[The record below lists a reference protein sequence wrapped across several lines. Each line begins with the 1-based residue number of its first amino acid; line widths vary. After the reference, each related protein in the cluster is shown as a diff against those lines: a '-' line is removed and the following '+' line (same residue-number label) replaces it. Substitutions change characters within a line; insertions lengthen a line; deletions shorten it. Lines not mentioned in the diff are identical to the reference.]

1 MEYFEGYIDH
11 IIFQSPATGYTVM
24 TGVME
29 GKTYTLVGT
38 LPGIEAGEN
47 IKADGHEAT
56 HQIYGTQFVI
66 DQYQVVAPKT
76 QEAVERYLGSG
87 AIKGIGAAMASR
99 IVKKFGDDTMRII
112 EEEPERLAEIKGIS
126 ARKAMDIAAS
136 VNAKRDMQD
145 AVMFLQKY
153 GISINLAGKIYNRY
167 GNEMYDIVRDNP
179 YRLAEDIEGLGFRT
193 CDEIARNAGIAEDS
207 AFRIESGIQ
216 YALGMAEG
224 NGHCYLPLPEL
235 WSSVESLLN
244 ITIQD
249 LNQYLLE
256 LQMKGR
262 VMVKSSRPRS
272 ISDFL
277 DSASNAC
284 DAGLTSGLGTGASPA
299 DGATGPSTFAA
310 NAAPGAQVALTP
322 GTGPTTL
329 AVNAA
334 PGFQMSLGSGTA
346 PTAFDAMAPS
356 LYDANPAL
364 HADPATHVYRA
375 TIYYTELQVAT
386 MLKDLNVTV
395 ENAELDAKRALTID
409 EITEKNG
416 IELDPLQRDAVLTA
430 GHSGLLVITGGPGT
444 GKTTTINTII
454 RMFADEGKTILL
466 GAPTGRA
473 AKRMSEATGWPA
485 STIHRLLEYQGRPDE
500 DGEDGDQVRGHF
512 ERNEN
517 NPLEC
522 EVVIIDEMS
531 MVDIFLMNAL
541 LKAIHRG
548 TRLIMVGD
556 ANQLP
561 SVGAGN
567 VLRDIIASGVIR
579 TIQLRHIFRQAAASD
594 IVVNAH
600 KINEGEPVDLSK
612 RSKDFLFIK
621 SQTPDQIFAAIAALV
636 LNKLPGYL
644 GVDPFDIQIMT
655 PQRKGAL
662 GVERLN
668 QLLQEQ
674 MNPKSSRKTEKEIGG
689 TLFRVGDK
697 VMQIRNDYN
706 LIWEIRGR
714 YGIPTEKGEGVF
726 NGDIG
731 IITEINSFAQ
741 NLTVRF
747 DDRFVEYA
755 FKDCESLE
763 LAYAITIHKSQ
774 GSEYPAV
781 IVPMYQGP
789 SMLMNRNLLYTA
801 VTRAKSCVCL
811 VGNPPIF
818 DQMLH
823 NASEAK
829 RYSSLSERLQEV
841 SHDENT
847 L

>member
-1 MEYFEGYIDH
+1 MANAVDGTAVAGGEGFSRHDTFTFSGEHTVEYFEGYIDH

-277 DSASNAC
+277 DSA
-284 DAGLTSGLGTGASPA
+284 
-299 DGATGPSTFAA
+299 A
-310 NAAPGAQVALTP
+310 NAGDADAPV
-322 GTGPTTL
+322 
-329 AVNAA
+329 
-334 PGFQMSLGSGTA
+334 
-346 PTAFDAMAPS
+346 
-356 LYDANPAL
+356 YDANPAL

-386 MLKDLNVTV
+386 LLKDLNVTV
-395 ENAELDAKRALTID
+395 ENAELDAKRALSID
-409 EITEKNG
+409 EITEKHG

-500 DGEDGDQVRGHF
+500 DEEGGDQVRGHF

-522 EVVIIDEMS
+522 DVVIIDEMS

-847 L
+847 R

>member
-1 MEYFEGYIDH
+1 MANAVDGTAVAGGEGFSRHDTFTFSGEHTVEYFEGYIDH

-277 DSASNAC
+277 DSA
-284 DAGLTSGLGTGASPA
+284 
-299 DGATGPSTFAA
+299 A
-310 NAAPGAQVALTP
+310 NAGDADAPV
-322 GTGPTTL
+322 
-329 AVNAA
+329 
-334 PGFQMSLGSGTA
+334 
-346 PTAFDAMAPS
+346 
-356 LYDANPAL
+356 YDANPAL

-386 MLKDLNVTV
+386 LLKDLNVTV

-409 EITEKNG
+409 EITEKHG

-522 EVVIIDEMS
+522 DVVIIDEMS

-621 SQTPDQIFAAIAALV
+621 SQTPDQIFATIAALV

-829 RYSSLSERLQEV
+829 RYSSLGERLQEV
-841 SHDENT
+841 SHDENS

>member
-1 MEYFEGYIDH
+1 MANAVDGTAVAGGEGFSRHDTFTFSGEHTVEYFEGYIDH

-277 DSASNAC
+277 DSA
-284 DAGLTSGLGTGASPA
+284 
-299 DGATGPSTFAA
+299 A
-310 NAAPGAQVALTP
+310 NAGDADAPV
-322 GTGPTTL
+322 
-329 AVNAA
+329 
-334 PGFQMSLGSGTA
+334 
-346 PTAFDAMAPS
+346 
-356 LYDANPAL
+356 YDANPAL

-386 MLKDLNVTV
+386 LLKDLNVTV

-409 EITEKNG
+409 EITEKHG

-522 EVVIIDEMS
+522 DVVIIDEMS

-847 L
+847 R

>member
-1 MEYFEGYIDH
+1 MANAVDGTAVAGGEGFSRHDTFTFSGEHTVEYFEGYIDH

-277 DSASNAC
+277 DSA
-284 DAGLTSGLGTGASPA
+284 
-299 DGATGPSTFAA
+299 A
-310 NAAPGAQVALTP
+310 NAGDADAPV
-322 GTGPTTL
+322 
-329 AVNAA
+329 
-334 PGFQMSLGSGTA
+334 
-346 PTAFDAMAPS
+346 
-356 LYDANPAL
+356 YDANPAL

-375 TIYYTELQVAT
+375 SIYYTELQVAT
-386 MLKDLNVTV
+386 LLKDLNVTV
-395 ENAELDAKRALTID
+395 ENAELDAKRALSID

-500 DGEDGDQVRGHF
+500 DEEGGDQVRGHF

-522 EVVIIDEMS
+522 DVVIIDEMS

-847 L
+847 R

>member
-1 MEYFEGYIDH
+1 MANAVDGTAVAGGEGFSRHDTFTFSGEHTVEYFEGYIDH

-167 GNEMYDIVRDNP
+167 GNEMYDIIRDNP

-277 DSASNAC
+277 DSA
-284 DAGLTSGLGTGASPA
+284 
-299 DGATGPSTFAA
+299 A
-310 NAAPGAQVALTP
+310 NAGDADAPV
-322 GTGPTTL
+322 
-329 AVNAA
+329 
-334 PGFQMSLGSGTA
+334 
-346 PTAFDAMAPS
+346 
-356 LYDANPAL
+356 YDANPAL

-386 MLKDLNVTV
+386 LLKDLNVTV

-409 EITEKNG
+409 EITEKHG

-522 EVVIIDEMS
+522 DVVIIDEMS

-829 RYSSLSERLQEV
+829 RYSSLGERLQEV
-841 SHDENT
+841 SHDENS

>member
-1 MEYFEGYIDH
+1 MANAVDGTAVAGGEGFSRHDTFTFSGEHTVEYFEGYIDH

-277 DSASNAC
+277 DSA
-284 DAGLTSGLGTGASPA
+284 
-299 DGATGPSTFAA
+299 A
-310 NAAPGAQVALTP
+310 NAGDADAPV
-322 GTGPTTL
+322 
-329 AVNAA
+329 
-334 PGFQMSLGSGTA
+334 
-346 PTAFDAMAPS
+346 
-356 LYDANPAL
+356 YDANPAL

-386 MLKDLNVTV
+386 LLKDLNVTV
-395 ENAELDAKRALTID
+395 ENAELDAKRTLTID
-409 EITEKNG
+409 EITEKHG

-522 EVVIIDEMS
+522 DVVIIDEMS

-829 RYSSLSERLQEV
+829 RYSSLGERLQEV
-841 SHDENT
+841 SHDENS

>member
-1 MEYFEGYIDH
+1 MANAVDGTAVAGGEGFSRHDTFTFSGEHTVEYFEGYIDH

-29 GKTYTLVGT
+29 GKSYTLVGT

-277 DSASNAC
+277 DSA
-284 DAGLTSGLGTGASPA
+284 
-299 DGATGPSTFAA
+299 A
-310 NAAPGAQVALTP
+310 NAGDADAPV
-322 GTGPTTL
+322 
-329 AVNAA
+329 
-334 PGFQMSLGSGTA
+334 
-346 PTAFDAMAPS
+346 
-356 LYDANPAL
+356 YDANPAL

-386 MLKDLNVTV
+386 LLKDLNVTV

-409 EITEKNG
+409 EITEKHG

-522 EVVIIDEMS
+522 DVVIIDEMS

-829 RYSSLSERLQEV
+829 RYSSLGERLQEV
-841 SHDENT
+841 SHDENS

>member
-1 MEYFEGYIDH
+1 MANAVDGTAVAGGEGFSRHDTFTFSGEHTVEYFEGYIDH

-167 GNEMYDIVRDNP
+167 GNEMYDIVRDDP

-277 DSASNAC
+277 DSA
-284 DAGLTSGLGTGASPA
+284 
-299 DGATGPSTFAA
+299 A
-310 NAAPGAQVALTP
+310 NAGDADAPV
-322 GTGPTTL
+322 
-329 AVNAA
+329 
-334 PGFQMSLGSGTA
+334 
-346 PTAFDAMAPS
+346 
-356 LYDANPAL
+356 YDANPAL

-386 MLKDLNVTV
+386 LLKDLNVTV

-409 EITEKNG
+409 EITEKHG

-522 EVVIIDEMS
+522 DVVIIDEMS

-829 RYSSLSERLQEV
+829 RYSSLGERLQEV
-841 SHDENT
+841 SHDENS

>member
-277 DSASNAC
+277 DSA
-284 DAGLTSGLGTGASPA
+284 
-299 DGATGPSTFAA
+299 A
-310 NAAPGAQVALTP
+310 NAGDADAPV
-322 GTGPTTL
+322 
-329 AVNAA
+329 
-334 PGFQMSLGSGTA
+334 
-346 PTAFDAMAPS
+346 
-356 LYDANPAL
+356 YDANPAL

-500 DGEDGDQVRGHF
+500 DGEGGDQVRGHF

-522 EVVIIDEMS
+522 DVVIIDEMS

-818 DQMLH
+818 EQMLH

-841 SHDENT
+841 SVQS
-847 L
+847 

>member
-1 MEYFEGYIDH
+1 MANAVDGTAVAGGEGFSRHDTFTFSGEHTVEYFEGYTEH

-277 DSASNAC
+277 DSA
-284 DAGLTSGLGTGASPA
+284 
-299 DGATGPSTFAA
+299 A
-310 NAAPGAQVALTP
+310 NAGDADAPV
-322 GTGPTTL
+322 
-329 AVNAA
+329 
-334 PGFQMSLGSGTA
+334 
-346 PTAFDAMAPS
+346 
-356 LYDANPAL
+356 YDANPAL

-395 ENAELDAKRALTID
+395 ENAELDAKRALSID

-500 DGEDGDQVRGHF
+500 DEEGGDQVRGHF

-522 EVVIIDEMS
+522 DVVIIDEMS

-801 VTRAKSCVCL
+801 VTRAQSCVCL

-829 RYSSLSERLQEV
+829 RYSSLGERLQEV
-841 SHDENT
+841 SHDENS

>member
-1 MEYFEGYIDH
+1 MANAVDGTAVAGGEGFSRHDTFTFSGEHTVEYFEGYIDH

-277 DSASNAC
+277 DSA
-284 DAGLTSGLGTGASPA
+284 
-299 DGATGPSTFAA
+299 A
-310 NAAPGAQVALTP
+310 NAGDADAPV
-322 GTGPTTL
+322 
-329 AVNAA
+329 
-334 PGFQMSLGSGTA
+334 
-346 PTAFDAMAPS
+346 
-356 LYDANPAL
+356 YDANPAL

-386 MLKDLNVTV
+386 LLKDLNVTV

-409 EITEKNG
+409 EITEKHG

-522 EVVIIDEMS
+522 DVVIIDEMS

-600 KINEGEPVDLSK
+600 KINEGEPIDLSK

-829 RYSSLSERLQEV
+829 RYSSLGERLQEV
-841 SHDENT
+841 SHDENS

>member
-1 MEYFEGYIDH
+1 MANAVDGTAVAGGEGFSRHDTFTFSGEHTVEYFEGYIDH

-277 DSASNAC
+277 DSA
-284 DAGLTSGLGTGASPA
+284 
-299 DGATGPSTFAA
+299 A
-310 NAAPGAQVALTP
+310 NAGDADAPV
-322 GTGPTTL
+322 
-329 AVNAA
+329 
-334 PGFQMSLGSGTA
+334 
-346 PTAFDAMAPS
+346 
-356 LYDANPAL
+356 YDANPAL

-395 ENAELDAKRALTID
+395 ENAKLDAKRALSID

-500 DGEDGDQVRGHF
+500 DEEGGDQVRGHF

-522 EVVIIDEMS
+522 DVVIIDEMS

-829 RYSSLSERLQEV
+829 RYSSLGERLQEV
-841 SHDENT
+841 SHDENS

>member
-1 MEYFEGYIDH
+1 MANAVDGTAVAGGEGFSRHDTFTFSGEHTVEYFEGYIDH

-277 DSASNAC
+277 DSA
-284 DAGLTSGLGTGASPA
+284 
-299 DGATGPSTFAA
+299 A
-310 NAAPGAQVALTP
+310 NAGDADAPV
-322 GTGPTTL
+322 
-329 AVNAA
+329 
-334 PGFQMSLGSGTA
+334 
-346 PTAFDAMAPS
+346 
-356 LYDANPAL
+356 YDANPAL

-386 MLKDLNVTV
+386 LLKDLNVTV

-409 EITEKNG
+409 EITEKHG

-522 EVVIIDEMS
+522 DVVIIDEMS

-801 VTRAKSCVCL
+801 VTRAKS
-811 VGNPPIF
+811 
-818 DQMLH
+818 
-823 NASEAK
+823 
-829 RYSSLSERLQEV
+829 
-841 SHDENT
+841 
-847 L
+847 

>member
-1 MEYFEGYIDH
+1 MANAVDGTAVAGGEGFSRHDTFTFSGEHTVEYFEGYIDH
-11 IIFQSPATGYTVM
+11 IIFQSSATGYTVM

-29 GKTYTLVGT
+29 GKSYTLVGT

-47 IKADGHEAT
+47 IKAVGHEAT

-277 DSASNAC
+277 DSA
-284 DAGLTSGLGTGASPA
+284 
-299 DGATGPSTFAA
+299 A
-310 NAAPGAQVALTP
+310 NAGDADAPV
-322 GTGPTTL
+322 
-329 AVNAA
+329 
-334 PGFQMSLGSGTA
+334 
-346 PTAFDAMAPS
+346 
-356 LYDANPAL
+356 YDANPAL

-386 MLKDLNVTV
+386 LLKDLNVTV

-409 EITEKNG
+409 EITEKHG

-522 EVVIIDEMS
+522 DVVIIDEMS

-829 RYSSLSERLQEV
+829 RYSSLGERLQEV
-841 SHDENT
+841 SHDENS

>member
-1 MEYFEGYIDH
+1 MANAVDGTAVAGGEGFSRHDTFTFSGEHTVEYFEGYIDH

-277 DSASNAC
+277 DSA
-284 DAGLTSGLGTGASPA
+284 
-299 DGATGPSTFAA
+299 A
-310 NAAPGAQVALTP
+310 NAGDADAPV
-322 GTGPTTL
+322 
-329 AVNAA
+329 
-334 PGFQMSLGSGTA
+334 
-346 PTAFDAMAPS
+346 
-356 LYDANPAL
+356 YDANPAL

-386 MLKDLNVTV
+386 LLKDLNVTV

-409 EITEKNG
+409 EITEKHG

-522 EVVIIDEMS
+522 DVVIIDDMS

-847 L
+847 R

>member
-1 MEYFEGYIDH
+1 MANAVDGTAVAGGEGFSRHDTFTFSGEHTVEYFEGYIDH

-277 DSASNAC
+277 AS
-284 DAGLTSGLGTGASPA
+284 
-299 DGATGPSTFAA
+299 AA
-310 NAAPGAQVALTP
+310 NAGDADAPV
-322 GTGPTTL
+322 
-329 AVNAA
+329 
-334 PGFQMSLGSGTA
+334 
-346 PTAFDAMAPS
+346 
-356 LYDANPAL
+356 YDANPAL

-386 MLKDLNVTV
+386 LLKDLNVTV

-409 EITEKNG
+409 EITEKHG

-522 EVVIIDEMS
+522 DVVIIDEMS

-829 RYSSLSERLQEV
+829 RYSSLGERLQEV

-847 L
+847 R

>member
-24 TGVME
+24 VGIMG
-29 GKTYTLVGT
+29 GKSYTLVGT
-38 LPGIEAGEN
+38 LPGIESGEN
-47 IKADGHEAT
+47 IQADGHETT

-66 DQYQVVAPKT
+66 DRYQVVEPKT

-126 ARKAMDIAAS
+126 ERKAMDIAAS

-167 GNEMYDIVRDNP
+167 GHEMYDIVRDNP
-179 YRLAEDIEGLGFRT
+179 YKLAEDIEGLGFRT

-216 YALGMAEG
+216 YALGAAEG

-235 WSSVESLLN
+235 WESVESLLN
-244 ITIQD
+244 ISIQD
-249 LNQYLLE
+249 LSSYLLE

-262 VMVKSSRPRS
+262 IVVKTQRPKS
-272 ISDFL
+272 IADFL
-277 DSASNAC
+277 AQTEGKAAEEENHSRGEGVQQTDLAAHASSQQNRSAALDVAQSTRVAPNA
-284 DAGLTSGLGTGASPA
+284 TRPMAS
-299 DGATGPSTFAA
+299 DLFGATP
-310 NAAPGAQVALTP
+310 AQ
-322 GTGPTTL
+322 
-329 AVNAA
+329 
-334 PGFQMSLGSGTA
+334 Q
-346 PTAFDAMAPS
+346 
-356 LYDANPAL
+356 
-364 HADPATHVYRA
+364 ADPNTQVYRA
-375 TIYYTELQVAT
+375 SVYYTELQVAT
-386 MLKDLNVTV
+386 LLKDLNVTA
-395 ENAELDAKRALTID
+395 EHAELEERRKTTID

-416 IELDPLQRDAVLTA
+416 IELDPLQREAVLTA
-430 GHSGLLVITGGPGT
+430 ASTGVLVITGGPGT

-454 RMFADEGKTILL
+454 RMFAEEGKTILL

-500 DGEDGDQVRGHF
+500 EEEGEDQVRGHF
-512 ERNEN
+512 ERDEN

-522 EVVIIDEMS
+522 DVVIIDEMS

-548 TRLIMVGD
+548 TRLILVGD

-579 TIQLRHIFRQAAASD
+579 TIQLHHIFRQAAASD

-621 SQTPDQIFAAIAALV
+621 SQTPDQIFQAIATLV
-636 LNKLPGYL
+636 LKKLPGYL
-644 GVDPFDIQIMT
+644 GVEPFDIQIMT

-674 MNPKSSRKTEKEIGG
+674 MNPKSSQKAEKEING

-747 DDRFVEYA
+747 DDRYVEYA

-789 SMLMNRNLLYTA
+789 AMLMNRNLLYTA

-818 DQMLH
+818 EQMLH

-847 L
+847 SST

>member
-1 MEYFEGYIDH
+1 MANAVDGTAVAGGEGFSRHDTFTFSGEHTVEYFEGYIDH

-244 ITIQD
+244 ITIQN

-277 DSASNAC
+277 DSA
-284 DAGLTSGLGTGASPA
+284 
-299 DGATGPSTFAA
+299 A
-310 NAAPGAQVALTP
+310 NAGDADAPV
-322 GTGPTTL
+322 
-329 AVNAA
+329 
-334 PGFQMSLGSGTA
+334 
-346 PTAFDAMAPS
+346 
-356 LYDANPAL
+356 YDANPAL

-395 ENAELDAKRALTID
+395 ENAELDAKRALSID

-416 IELDPLQRDAVLTA
+416 IELDPLQRDAVLIA

-522 EVVIIDEMS
+522 DVVIIDEMS

-829 RYSSLSERLQEV
+829 RYSSLSERLQEA

-847 L
+847 R

>member
-216 YALGMAEG
+216 YALGMAEN
-224 NGHCYLPLPEL
+224 NGHCYLPIPEL

-277 DSASNAC
+277 DSAANAG
-284 DAGLTSGLGTGASPA
+284 DAGPTSGLGTGASTA
-299 DGATGPSTFAA
+299 DGATGPSTLAA

-329 AVNAA
+329 AANTAA
-334 PGFQMSLGSGTA
+334 GFQTSLGSGTA
-346 PTAFDAMAPS
+346 PTAVDAMAPS

-485 STIHRLLEYQGRPDE
+485 STIHRLLEYQGRPEE

-522 EVVIIDEMS
+522 DVVIIDEMS

-621 SQTPDQIFAAIAALV
+621 SQTPDQIFTAIAALV

-829 RYSSLSERLQEV
+829 RYSSLSERLQEI

>member
-216 YALGMAEG
+216 YALGMAES

-249 LNQYLLE
+249 MNQYLLE

-272 ISDFL
+272 ISDVDEVPVF
-277 DSASNAC
+277 
-284 DAGLTSGLGTGASPA
+284 
-299 DGATGPSTFAA
+299 
-310 NAAPGAQVALTP
+310 
-322 GTGPTTL
+322 
-329 AVNAA
+329 
-334 PGFQMSLGSGTA
+334 
-346 PTAFDAMAPS
+346 
-356 LYDANPAL
+356 DANPAL

-375 TIYYTELQVAT
+375 SIYYTELQVAT

-395 ENAELDAKRALTID
+395 ENAELDAKRAASID

-500 DGEDGDQVRGHF
+500 DEDGGDQVRGHF

-522 EVVIIDEMS
+522 DVVIIDEMS

-781 IVPMYQGP
+781 VVPMYQGP

-811 VGNPPIF
+811 VGNPSIF
-818 DQMLH
+818 EQMLH

-829 RYSSLSERLQEV
+829 RYSSLSERLQEM
-841 SHDENT
+841 SHDENS

>member
-1 MEYFEGYIDH
+1 MANAVDGTAVAGGEGFSRHDTFTFSGEHTVEYFEGYIDH

-277 DSASNAC
+277 DSA
-284 DAGLTSGLGTGASPA
+284 
-299 DGATGPSTFAA
+299 A
-310 NAAPGAQVALTP
+310 NAGDADAPV
-322 GTGPTTL
+322 
-329 AVNAA
+329 
-334 PGFQMSLGSGTA
+334 
-346 PTAFDAMAPS
+346 
-356 LYDANPAL
+356 YDANPAL

-386 MLKDLNVTV
+386 LLKDLNVTV

-409 EITEKNG
+409 EITEKHG

-522 EVVIIDEMS
+522 DVVIIDEMS
-531 MVDIFLMNAL
+531 MVDILLMNAL
-541 LKAIHRG
+541 LKAIHLG

-829 RYSSLSERLQEV
+829 RYSSLGERLQEV
-841 SHDENT
+841 SHDENS

>member
-1 MEYFEGYIDH
+1 
-11 IIFQSPATGYTVM
+11 
-24 TGVME
+24 
-29 GKTYTLVGT
+29 
-38 LPGIEAGEN
+38 
-47 IKADGHEAT
+47 
-56 HQIYGTQFVI
+56 
-66 DQYQVVAPKT
+66 
-76 QEAVERYLGSG
+76 
-87 AIKGIGAAMASR
+87 MASR

-224 NGHCYLPLPEL
+224 GGHCYLPLSEL

-249 LNQYLLE
+249 MNQYLLE

-277 DSASNAC
+277 DSA
-284 DAGLTSGLGTGASPA
+284 
-299 DGATGPSTFAA
+299 A
-310 NAAPGAQVALTP
+310 NAGDADAPV
-322 GTGPTTL
+322 
-329 AVNAA
+329 
-334 PGFQMSLGSGTA
+334 
-346 PTAFDAMAPS
+346 
-356 LYDANPAL
+356 YDANPAL
-364 HADPATHVYRA
+364 HADSATHVYRA

-386 MLKDLNVTV
+386 MLKDLNVTA
-395 ENAELDAKRALTID
+395 ENAELDAKRGLTID

-500 DGEDGDQVRGHF
+500 DEEGGDQVRGHF

-522 EVVIIDEMS
+522 DVVIIDEMS

-818 DQMLH
+818 EQMLH

-841 SHDENT
+841 SHDENS

>member
-224 NGHCYLPLPEL
+224 GGHCYLPLPEL

-249 LNQYLLE
+249 MNQYLLE
-256 LQMKGR
+256 LQIKGR

-272 ISDFL
+272 ISDVDEVPVF
-277 DSASNAC
+277 
-284 DAGLTSGLGTGASPA
+284 
-299 DGATGPSTFAA
+299 
-310 NAAPGAQVALTP
+310 
-322 GTGPTTL
+322 
-329 AVNAA
+329 
-334 PGFQMSLGSGTA
+334 
-346 PTAFDAMAPS
+346 
-356 LYDANPAL
+356 DANPAL

-375 TIYYTELQVAT
+375 SIYYTELQVAT

-395 ENAELDAKRALTID
+395 ENAELDAKRGLTID

-454 RMFADEGKTILL
+454 RMFADAGKTILL

-500 DGEDGDQVRGHF
+500 DEEGGDQVRGHF

-522 EVVIIDEMS
+522 DVVIIDEMS

-741 NLTVRF
+741 NLTARF

-781 IVPMYQGP
+781 VVPMYQGP

-829 RYSSLSERLQEV
+829 RYSSLSERLQ
-841 SHDENT
+841 
-847 L
+847 

>member
-1 MEYFEGYIDH
+1 MANAVDGTAVAGGEGFSRHDTFTFSGEHTVEYFEGYIDH

-224 NGHCYLPLPEL
+224 GGHCYLPLPEL

-277 DSASNAC
+277 DSA
-284 DAGLTSGLGTGASPA
+284 
-299 DGATGPSTFAA
+299 A
-310 NAAPGAQVALTP
+310 NAGDADAPV
-322 GTGPTTL
+322 
-329 AVNAA
+329 
-334 PGFQMSLGSGTA
+334 
-346 PTAFDAMAPS
+346 
-356 LYDANPAL
+356 YDANPAL

-522 EVVIIDEMS
+522 DVVIIDEMS

-829 RYSSLSERLQEV
+829 RYSFLSERLQEV

-847 L
+847 R

>member
-66 DQYQVVAPKT
+66 DQYQVIAPKT

-224 NGHCYLPLPEL
+224 GGHCYLPLPEL

-249 LNQYLLE
+249 MNQYLLE

-277 DSASNAC
+277 DSASNAG
-284 DAGLTSGLGTGASPA
+284 DA
-299 DGATGPSTFAA
+299 D
-310 NAAPGAQVALTP
+310 APV
-322 GTGPTTL
+322 
-329 AVNAA
+329 
-334 PGFQMSLGSGTA
+334 
-346 PTAFDAMAPS
+346 
-356 LYDANPAL
+356 YDANPAL
-364 HADPATHVYRA
+364 HADPATQVYRA

-395 ENAELDAKRALTID
+395 ENAELDAKRALSID

-500 DGEDGDQVRGHF
+500 DEDGGDQVRGHF

-522 EVVIIDEMS
+522 DVVIIDEMS

-668 QLLQEQ
+668 QLLQEH

-818 DQMLH
+818 EQMLH

>member
-1 MEYFEGYIDH
+1 MANAVDGTAVAGGEGFSRHDTFTFSGEHTVEYFEGYIDH

-277 DSASNAC
+277 DSA
-284 DAGLTSGLGTGASPA
+284 
-299 DGATGPSTFAA
+299 A
-310 NAAPGAQVALTP
+310 NAGDADAPV
-322 GTGPTTL
+322 
-329 AVNAA
+329 
-334 PGFQMSLGSGTA
+334 
-346 PTAFDAMAPS
+346 
-356 LYDANPAL
+356 YDANPAL

-375 TIYYTELQVAT
+375 SIYYTELQVAT
-386 MLKDLNVTV
+386 LLKDLNVTV

-409 EITEKNG
+409 EITEKHG

-522 EVVIIDEMS
+522 DVVIIDEMS

-556 ANQLP
+556 ENQLP

-847 L
+847 R

>member
-1 MEYFEGYIDH
+1 MANAVDGTAVAGGEGFSRHDTFTFSGEHTVEYFEGYIDH

-277 DSASNAC
+277 DSA
-284 DAGLTSGLGTGASPA
+284 
-299 DGATGPSTFAA
+299 A
-310 NAAPGAQVALTP
+310 NAGDADAPV
-322 GTGPTTL
+322 
-329 AVNAA
+329 
-334 PGFQMSLGSGTA
+334 
-346 PTAFDAMAPS
+346 
-356 LYDANPAL
+356 YDANPAL
-364 HADPATHVYRA
+364 HADPAPHVYRA

-386 MLKDLNVTV
+386 LLKDLNVTV

-409 EITEKNG
+409 EITEKHG

-522 EVVIIDEMS
+522 DVVIIDEMS

-829 RYSSLSERLQEV
+829 RYSSLGERLQEV
-841 SHDENT
+841 SHDENS

>member
-1 MEYFEGYIDH
+1 MANAVDGTAVAGGEGFSRHDTFTFSGEHTVEYFEGYIDH

-277 DSASNAC
+277 DSA
-284 DAGLTSGLGTGASPA
+284 
-299 DGATGPSTFAA
+299 A
-310 NAAPGAQVALTP
+310 NAGDADAPV
-322 GTGPTTL
+322 
-329 AVNAA
+329 
-334 PGFQMSLGSGTA
+334 
-346 PTAFDAMAPS
+346 
-356 LYDANPAL
+356 YDANPAL

-386 MLKDLNVTV
+386 LLKDLNVTV

-409 EITEKNG
+409 EITEKHG

-522 EVVIIDEMS
+522 DVVIIDEMS

-548 TRLIMVGD
+548 TRLNMVGD

-829 RYSSLSERLQEV
+829 RYSSLGERLQEV
-841 SHDENT
+841 SHDENS

>member
-1 MEYFEGYIDH
+1 MANAVDGTAVAGGEGFSRHDTFTFSGEHTVEYFEGYIDH

-277 DSASNAC
+277 DSA
-284 DAGLTSGLGTGASPA
+284 
-299 DGATGPSTFAA
+299 A
-310 NAAPGAQVALTP
+310 NAGDANAPV
-322 GTGPTTL
+322 
-329 AVNAA
+329 
-334 PGFQMSLGSGTA
+334 
-346 PTAFDAMAPS
+346 
-356 LYDANPAL
+356 YDANPAL

-386 MLKDLNVTV
+386 LLKDLNVTV

-409 EITEKNG
+409 EITEKHG

-522 EVVIIDEMS
+522 DVVIIDEMS
-531 MVDIFLMNAL
+531 MVDILLMNAL
-541 LKAIHRG
+541 LKAIHLG

-829 RYSSLSERLQEV
+829 RYSSLGERLQEV

-847 L
+847 R

>member
-1 MEYFEGYIDH
+1 MANAVDGTAVAGGEGFSRHDTFTFSGEHTVEYFEGYIDH

-29 GKTYTLVGT
+29 GKTYTLVDT

-277 DSASNAC
+277 DSA
-284 DAGLTSGLGTGASPA
+284 
-299 DGATGPSTFAA
+299 A
-310 NAAPGAQVALTP
+310 NAGDADAPV
-322 GTGPTTL
+322 
-329 AVNAA
+329 
-334 PGFQMSLGSGTA
+334 
-346 PTAFDAMAPS
+346 
-356 LYDANPAL
+356 YDANPAL

-386 MLKDLNVTV
+386 LLKDLNVTV

-409 EITEKNG
+409 EITEKHG

-522 EVVIIDEMS
+522 DVVIIDEMS

-829 RYSSLSERLQEV
+829 RYSSLGERLQEV
-841 SHDENT
+841 SHDENS

>member
-1 MEYFEGYIDH
+1 MANAVDGTAVAGGEGFSRHDTFTFSGEHTVEYFEGYIDH

-277 DSASNAC
+277 DSA
-284 DAGLTSGLGTGASPA
+284 
-299 DGATGPSTFAA
+299 A
-310 NAAPGAQVALTP
+310 NAGDADAPV
-322 GTGPTTL
+322 
-329 AVNAA
+329 
-334 PGFQMSLGSGTA
+334 
-346 PTAFDAMAPS
+346 
-356 LYDANPAL
+356 YDANPAL

-386 MLKDLNVTV
+386 LLKDLNVTV

-409 EITEKNG
+409 EITEKHG

-430 GHSGLLVITGGPGT
+430 GHSGLLVITGGPGP

-522 EVVIIDEMS
+522 DVVIIDEMS

-829 RYSSLSERLQEV
+829 RYSSLGERLQEV
-841 SHDENT
+841 SHDENS

>member
-1 MEYFEGYIDH
+1 MANAVDGTAVAGGEGFSRHDTFTFSGEHTVEYFEGYIDH

-126 ARKAMDIAAS
+126 ARKAMNIAAS

-277 DSASNAC
+277 DSA
-284 DAGLTSGLGTGASPA
+284 
-299 DGATGPSTFAA
+299 A
-310 NAAPGAQVALTP
+310 NAGDADAPV
-322 GTGPTTL
+322 
-329 AVNAA
+329 
-334 PGFQMSLGSGTA
+334 
-346 PTAFDAMAPS
+346 
-356 LYDANPAL
+356 YDANPAL

-386 MLKDLNVTV
+386 LLKDLNVTV

-409 EITEKNG
+409 EITEKHG

-522 EVVIIDEMS
+522 DVVIIDEMS

-829 RYSSLSERLQEV
+829 RYSSLGERLQEV
-841 SHDENT
+841 SHDENS

>member
-87 AIKGIGAAMASR
+87 AIKGIGVAMASR

-216 YALGMAEG
+216 YALGMAEN

-277 DSASNAC
+277 DSAVNAG
-284 DAGLTSGLGTGASPA
+284 DAGPTSGLGTGSSTA
-299 DGATGPSTFAA
+299 DGATGPSTLAA

-329 AVNAA
+329 AANTAA
-334 PGFQMSLGSGTA
+334 GFQTSLGSGTA
-346 PTAFDAMAPS
+346 PTAVDAMAPS

-416 IELDPLQRDAVLTA
+416 IELDPLQRNAVLTA

-500 DGEDGDQVRGHF
+500 DEEGGDQVRGHF

-522 EVVIIDEMS
+522 DVVIIDEMS

-829 RYSSLSERLQEV
+829 RYSSLSERLQEI

>member
-277 DSASNAC
+277 DSA
-284 DAGLTSGLGTGASPA
+284 
-299 DGATGPSTFAA
+299 A
-310 NAAPGAQVALTP
+310 NAGDVDAPV
-322 GTGPTTL
+322 
-329 AVNAA
+329 
-334 PGFQMSLGSGTA
+334 
-346 PTAFDAMAPS
+346 
-356 LYDANPAL
+356 YDANPAL

-386 MLKDLNVTV
+386 LLKDLNVTV

-409 EITEKNG
+409 EITEKHG

-522 EVVIIDEMS
+522 DVVIIDEMS

-829 RYSSLSERLQEV
+829 RYSSLGERLQEV
-841 SHDENT
+841 SHDENS